1 MSAQVKTGTMSDL
14 FTAIFSAP
22 SAGGAKYIL
31 DENMGTTWAE
41 YEGPIWRDRG
51 REWSHVPQ

>member
-31 DENMGTTWAE
+31 DEHMSTTWAE

-51 REWSHVPQ
+51 RE